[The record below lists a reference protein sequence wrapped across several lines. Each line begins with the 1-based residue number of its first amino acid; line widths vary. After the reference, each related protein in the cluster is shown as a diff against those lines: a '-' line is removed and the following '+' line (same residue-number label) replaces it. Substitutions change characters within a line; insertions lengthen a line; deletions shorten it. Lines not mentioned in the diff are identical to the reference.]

1 MDNKAILEVIYRI
14 NVGREIE
21 NSLLEE
27 AIREMFVSENNVN
40 EVLYGALFT
49 GLMGTKIDS
58 SAIASML
65 KCIFT
70 LDDYDRD
77 MIPINRSSRKVI
89 EYIGSGKKGIKTINI
104 SSVSAIVAASAGA
117 CVLKKGSSSTSSI
130 TGSADFMSILGA
142 KKQDV
147 DQVNNALESV
157 GLAFIGI
164 EDIIPKFDSLYGGKF
179 YSPHILSFGLAALV
193 TSLRGDVLLY
203 GLSHPDTDLSIKV
216 LKEFGIQDAM
226 VISNTT
232 DGIHFID
239 EMGISG
245 ITKLVGMHDGII
257 GKTISFNP
265 CEKLGLPSGTI
276 KDISQEKTPLD
287 NVKKALNILK
297 GNGTENQERVIAI
310 NAANILYL
318 ADKANGLEEGYYLA
332 MEEIKSRRPLKKI
345 EEYIAYTGGDMR
357 QFRGV
362 LDG

>member
-1 MDNKAILEVIYRI
+1 MENKAILEVIYRI

-27 AIREMFVSENNVN
+27 AMMEMFISENEIND
-40 EVLYGALFT
+40 VLYGALFT
-49 GLMGTKIDS
+49 GLMGKKIDS

-65 KCIFT
+65 KCIFK
-70 LDDYDRD
+70 LDNYNRD
-77 MIPINRSSRKVI
+77 IVPINSSSKKVI

-117 CVLKKGSSSTSSI
+117 CVLKKGSSSTSSV
-130 TGSADFMSILGA
+130 TGSADFMSMLGA
-142 KKQDV
+142 KKQNI
-147 DQVNNALESV
+147 DQVNNALESI

-164 EDIIPKFDSLYGGKF
+164 EDIIPKFDSIYGGKF

-193 TSLRGDVLLY
+193 TSLRGDILLY

-216 LKEFGIQDAM
+216 LKEFGIKDAM

-245 ITKLVGMHDGII
+245 ITKLVGMHDGVI
-257 GKTISFNP
+257 GNTISFNP
-265 CEKLGLPSGTI
+265 CEKLGLPSGAI
-276 KDISQEKTPLD
+276 KDISQEKKPLD

-297 GNGTENQERVIAI
+297 GKGTENQERVIAI

-318 ADKANGLEEGYYLA
+318 ADKASGLEEGYFLA
-332 MEEIKSRRPLKKI
+332 LEEIRSRRPLKLI
-345 EEYIAYTGGDMR
+345 EEYVAFTGGDMKKYKEA
-357 QFRGV
+357 